1 MKKLLYGFLVM
12 LFVFGCNKK
21 ELEMLRSD
29 NDALR
34 LEAAELNARSVRL
47 QSSLDDANATI
58 DTLNATVDALIEKY
72 NTDVTYLVN
81 LYNALVEDYNALG
94 DDLVEQSTYITQL
107 ENTISGYEA
116 SAEEDAEYIEELE
129 DEIADLEIELA
140 NMQVAYNDLKRN
152 VEIFHI
158 IHELYNENDSGFD
171 SNSSPFYQVD
181 LTDFTEISKAFVVD
195 AEKHGLDV
203 TGFFGQSHT
212 WQWMSEQEIADH
224 PGAVGLSIY
233 SCSPGT
239 NLRYKES
246 WWDGAG
252 DLSRVV
258 LTYHELGH
266 GYLHLNHSANNN
278 DIMYYSVSA
287 STYEQFRLSTI
298 RFFQY
303 IDQNPFGCE
312 QPNIVDTIEC
322 YFND

>member
-1 MKKLLYGFLVM
+1 MKKLLYGFLAI

-21 ELEMLRSD
+21 ELEMLQED

-34 LEAAELNARSVRL
+34 LEAAQLNFKSINL
-47 QSSLDDANATI
+47 QKDLDDANATI
-58 DTLNATVDALIEKY
+58 DTLNATVDALVEKY

-94 DDLVEQSTYITQL
+94 EDLVEQSTYITQL
-107 ENTISGYEA
+107 ENTIAGYEV
-116 SAEEDAEYIEELE
+116 SAEEDAEYIDDLE
-129 DEIADLEIELA
+129 DEIAELKIELA
-140 NMQVAYNDLKRN
+140 NMQAEYNNLKRN

-158 IHELYNENDSGFD
+158 IHELYNNNDKGFD

-195 AEKHGLDV
+195 AELHGIDV
-203 TGFFGQSHT
+203 TGFFGLSHT
-212 WQWMSEQEIADH
+212 WEWMSEQDIVDY
-224 PGAVGLSIY
+224 PGAVGLSKY
-233 SCSPGT
+233 SCSAGT
-239 NLRYKES
+239 DLRYKES

-258 LTYHELGH
+258 LVYHELGH
-266 GYLHLNHSANNN
+266 GYLHLDHSSNNN
-278 DIMYYSVSA
+278 DIMYYSISA

-303 IDQNPFGCE
+303 IDQNPFGCD

-322 YFND
+322 FFND